1 MPQWRKVPKANEEL
15 LERALEAVPEADKR
29 KMFGC
34 PAWFLNGN
42 MFVGAH
48 QEDIILRLPESDRE
62 DLLDRGL
69 ALLFAPVR
77 GRVMREYVVI
87 SPAIRD
93 SATELEK
100 WLLRSRDY
108 TLSLPRK
115 PAKLRR

>member
-1 MPQWRKVPKANEEL
+1 MMSQWTKVPKAHEEL
-15 LERALEAVPEADKR
+15 LERALEAVPDAEKR

-34 PAWFLNGN
+34 PAWFLNGY

-69 ALLFAPVR
+69 AQLFAPVK
-77 GRVMREYVVI
+77 GRVMREYIVI

-93 SATELEK
+93 SAPDLEK

-108 TLSLPRK
+108 TLSLPPK
-115 PAKLRR
+115 PGKGG